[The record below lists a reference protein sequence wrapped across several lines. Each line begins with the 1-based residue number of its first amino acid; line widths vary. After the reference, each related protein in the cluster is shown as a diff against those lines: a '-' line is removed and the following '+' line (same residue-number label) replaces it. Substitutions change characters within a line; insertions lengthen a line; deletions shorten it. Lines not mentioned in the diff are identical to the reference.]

1 MTSSPAPNSP
11 PNKKK
16 LFIYRGPQTECQNIV
31 YELLQSPDNE
41 GDEWQNGGEKMV
53 YLHSIDRNIQPES
66 VKSKFADYNLGSPSD
81 LNFCEMKVSNLSSC
95 KDGVGGYLAMETIEN
110 FQKFYHQL
118 GKK

>member
-16 LFIYRGPQTECQNIV
+16 LFVYRGPQVECQNVV

-53 YLHSIDRNIQPES
+53 YLQSVDRNIQPES

-81 LNFCEMKVSNLSSC
+81 LNYCEVDKN
-95 KDGVGGYLAMETIEN
+95 GVGGYLSMETESD